1 MGAEVPML
9 FAIQHENGR
18 RSEVLLLAVGEERM
32 RLAPRNGLDT
42 IELTRMGERWYDERG
57 RRITIGAVVAI
68 EGVDY
73 SRCCADGRPR
83 VMTAGGN

>member
-1 MGAEVPML
+1 MFV
-9 FAIQHENGR
+9 AIQHENGR
-18 RSEVLLLAVGEERM
+18 RSEALLLAAGDERM

-57 RRITIGAVVAI
+57 RRVTIGGVVAI

-73 SRCCADGRPR
+73 SRFCADSRPR
-83 VMTAGGN
+83 VMGAGGS